1 MIRHAS
7 AIRQHR
13 RSLRRAAVNK
23 RNKTALRTQVKALRQ
38 GIQAQKKEEAAKG
51 LSQVYSIADKA
62 AKKKAIHKKKAA
74 RLKSRLS
81 RQAQKISSGQSS

>member
-1 MIRHAS
+1 MIRHPS
-7 AIRQHR
+7 ALRQHR

-38 GIQAQKKEEAAKG
+38 GIQSKNREEAAKS
-51 LSQVYSIADKA
+51 LSQVYAMADRS

-81 RQAQKISSGQSS
+81 RFAQKVSSGQTS